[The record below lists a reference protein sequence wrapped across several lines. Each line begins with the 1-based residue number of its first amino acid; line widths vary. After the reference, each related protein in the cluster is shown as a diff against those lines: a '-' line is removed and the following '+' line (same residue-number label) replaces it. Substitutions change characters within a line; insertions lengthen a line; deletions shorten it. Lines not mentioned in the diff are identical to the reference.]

1 MKKAF
6 TLIELLVVIAIIAI
20 LAALLLPA
28 LAKAKAAGT
37 SIACLNNNRQ
47 LLIAWH
53 NFSADNDDHIIYA
66 SAWYYP
72 DFDGKYPSGLKYEPT
87 VDFSWCASEY
97 LGANMPPK
105 DWLEKSVLY
114 PYAGRSRDVFH
125 CPEDKNYGVA
135 KQKGWPARVRSYSIN
150 IYAGG
155 WSGWPFVGDQ
165 MWKIYRQQSDFRDP
179 ANRFVLMDMDD
190 ESINA
195 GNYRVDMAGWPNNS
209 KLYRFRQDW
218 PASWHNNGCTISFAD
233 GHAERKRWLHS
244 DTLKSTVDPQAGNGL
259 ASSPDNP
266 DIAWMQ
272 ERATR
277 PNPGWQQQDWVR
289 QWTGAMHLKPWQWW
303 GYWRMPGEVS
313 AGNLSPRPTYAD

>member
-1 MKKAF
+1 MQVRKAF

-47 LLIAWH
+47 LLIAWN
-53 NFSADNDDHIIYA
+53 NFSGDNDDHIIYA
-66 SAWYYP
+66 SAWYHPGYRY
-72 DFDGKYPSGLKYEPT
+72 GGGENLKYEPT
-87 VDFSWCASEY
+87 VDFSWCASQY
-97 LGANMPPK
+97 LGPNMPPK
-105 DWLEKSVLY
+105 DWLEISVLY
-114 PYAGRSRDVFH
+114 PYVGKSRDVFH
-125 CPEDKNYGVA
+125 CPEDKNYGEA
-135 KQKGWPARVRSYSIN
+135 KQKGWPERVRSYSIN

-155 WSGWPFVGDQ
+155 WSGWALRDDQ
-165 MWKIYRQQSDFRDP
+165 MWKIYRQQSDFREP

-195 GNYRVDMAGWPNNS
+195 GNYRVDMAGWPDKP
-209 KLYRFRQDW
+209 KLYRFRHDW

-233 GHAERKRWLHS
+233 GHAERKRWLHG
-244 DTLKSTVDPQAGNGL
+244 DTLKTSANPHDRLVAN
-259 ASSPDNP
+259 SPDNP

-277 PNPGWQQQDWVR
+277 PLENWNQYKWVLNPY
-289 QWTGAMHLKPWQWW
+289 TGAMMQKPWPWW
-303 GYWRMPGEVS
+303 GYWRMPGEVTIPGLPWS
-313 AGNLSPRPTYAD
+313 E

>member
-66 SAWYYP
+66 SAWYHPGYRY
-72 DFDGKYPSGLKYEPT
+72 GGGENLKYEPT
-87 VDFSWCASEY
+87 VDFSWCASQY
-97 LGANMPPK
+97 LGPNMPPK
-105 DWLEKSVLY
+105 DWLEISVLY
-114 PYAGRSRDVFH
+114 PYVGKSRDVFH
-125 CPEDKNYGVA
+125 CPEDKNYGEA
-135 KQKGWPARVRSYSIN
+135 KEKGWPERVRSYSIN

-155 WSGWPFVGDQ
+155 WSGWALRDDQ
-165 MWKIYRQQSDFRDP
+165 MWKIYRQQSDFREP

-195 GNYRVDMAGWPNNS
+195 GNYRVDMAGCRPRGITMDAPSRSPTGMQN
-209 KLYRFRQDW
+209 
-218 PASWHNNGCTISFAD
+218 ASAGCTAT
-233 GHAERKRWLHS
+233 HS
-244 DTLKSTVDPQAGNGL
+244 RQAPTPTIGSLLIAPRTLTSPGCRNALPGPSKTGNNINGF
-259 ASSPDNP
+259 S
-266 DIAWMQ
+266 IHTQ
-272 ERATR
+272 V
-277 PNPGWQQQDWVR
+277 Q
-289 QWTGAMHLKPWQWW
+289 
-303 GYWRMPGEVS
+303 
-313 AGNLSPRPTYAD
+313 

>member
-1 MKKAF
+1 
-6 TLIELLVVIAIIAI
+6 
-20 LAALLLPA
+20 
-28 LAKAKAAGT
+28 
-37 SIACLNNNRQ
+37 
-47 LLIAWH
+47 
-53 NFSADNDDHIIYA
+53 
-66 SAWYYP
+66 
-72 DFDGKYPSGLKYEPT
+72 
-87 VDFSWCASEY
+87 
-97 LGANMPPK
+97 MPPK

-277 PNPGWQQQDWVR
+277 PNPGWQQQGWVR

>member
-47 LLIAWH
+47 LMIAW
-53 NFSADNDDHIIYA
+53 NMFSSDQEGRTIYA
-66 SAWYYP
+66 SAWYFPGYT
-72 DFDGKYPSGLKYEPT
+72 YPSALKYEPT
-87 VDFSWCASEY
+87 ADFSWCATQPVQGK
-97 LGANMPPK
+97 LK
-105 DWLEKSVLY
+105 DWLEISVLF
-114 PYAGRSRDVFH
+114 PYTGKSRDVFH
-125 CPEDKNYGVA
+125 CPEDKNYGLA
-135 KQKGWPARVRSYSIN
+135 KQKGWPERVRSYSMN

-155 WSGWPFVGDQ
+155 WSGWPFNGDQ
-165 MWKIYRQQSDFRDP
+165 MWNIYRQQSDFRDP
-179 ANRFVLMDMDD
+179 ARRFVLMDMDD

-195 GNYRVDMAGWPNNS
+195 GNYRVDMAGWPDKP

-244 DTLKSTVDPQAGNGL
+244 DTLKSTVDPQAGDGL
-259 ASSPDNP
+259 ATSPDNP

-277 PNPGWQQQDWVR
+277 PNPDWQQQGWVR
-289 QWTGAMHLKPWQWW
+289 QWTGAMHLRPWQWW
-303 GYWRMPGEVS
+303 GYWRMPGEIGAS
-313 AGNLSPRPTYAD
+313 NLSPTPNYAN